1 MPKRIDRS
9 KKNKI
14 TSTDKNIQFLIRATW
29 LNIYRNKFSF
39 LIGSSLLH
47 FLITSI
53 GLNALFLIF
62 KATLFITHQPNL
74 NKDNFFA
81 VLTNPLGLSMMIL
94 YIFTVAFLTFVEFAI
109 LITLVNSRR
118 KGEPLVAR
126 EVLKISFQNL
136 RSLVG
141 VQFVFFLLYF
151 IMMIPLENLGLS
163 STITE
168 KIYIPR
174 FITGEISKTTLGELS
189 HLTFMIGLFYLN
201 FRLIFTLPLSILN
214 KKSLAQNLKNSWRIT
229 RRHKLKILASLAFF
243 ETVFMLIAIIL
254 IGLTTVFINF
264 FDKNGGNLIFQTVF
278 YSVIDGVIFAFAVMT
293 KIAIINILLIIL
305 EEEKIIPKLNIRENG
320 EERTRRSRIL
330 SLLTIVFL
338 LAIILLNGAQ
348 IYNRKYNT
356 KTNVIAHRGDIYGGV
371 ENSLEALESAARK
384 GAKFIEM
391 DIQLTKDGHFVVMH
405 DYNLG
410 RLTGEQRE
418 VKDLTL
424 AEIRS
429 LKTRAGIFESNIP
442 TFEEYVT
449 KAKELDVK
457 LLIELKPNPKDGR
470 DYAEPFIREMKRM
483 EIERKFKVMSLNL
496 KLIQKIETTA
506 PEIETGFVIPLQLG
520 DFDNSKVDF
529 YAVEDFSY
537 SPILAKNAHKNGR
550 KIFVWTINNE
560 NRITKY
566 LQSPVDGIITDE
578 LDEFTH
584 VSDSLKRRKDTYFER
599 LLRVFF

>member
-1 MPKRIDRS
+1 
-9 KKNKI
+9 
-14 TSTDKNIQFLIRATW
+14 
-29 LNIYRNKFSF
+29 
-39 LIGSSLLH
+39 
-47 FLITSI
+47 
-53 GLNALFLIF
+53 
-62 KATLFITHQPNL
+62 
-74 NKDNFFA
+74 
-81 VLTNPLGLSMMIL
+81 
-94 YIFTVAFLTFVEFAI
+94 
-109 LITLVNSRR
+109 
-118 KGEPLVAR
+118 
-126 EVLKISFQNL
+126 
-136 RSLVG
+136 
-141 VQFVFFLLYF
+141 
-151 IMMIPLENLGLS
+151 
-163 STITE
+163 
-168 KIYIPR
+168 
-174 FITGEISKTTLGELS
+174 
-189 HLTFMIGLFYLN
+189 
-201 FRLIFTLPLSILN
+201 
-214 KKSLAQNLKNSWRIT
+214 
-229 RRHKLKILASLAFF
+229 
-243 ETVFMLIAIIL
+243 MLIAMIL

-264 FDKNGGNLIFQTVF
+264 FDQNGGNLIFQTVF
-278 YSVIDGVIFAFAVMT
+278 YSIIDGVIFAFAVMT

-305 EEEKIIPKLNIRENG
+305 EEEKIIPKLSIQENS

-356 KTNVIAHRGDIYGGV
+356 KINAIAHRGDIYGGV

-384 GAKFIEM
+384 GAKFVEM
-391 DIQLTKDGHFVVMH
+391 DIQLTQDGHFVVMH

-410 RLTGEQRE
+410 RLTGERRE

-429 LKTRAGIFESNIP
+429 LKTRAGIFGSRIP
-442 TFEEYVT
+442 TFEEYVA

-483 EIERKFKVMSLNL
+483 KIERKFKVMSLNL

-566 LQSPVDGIITDE
+566 LQSSVDGIITDE

-584 VSDSLKRRKDTYFER
+584 ISNSLKRRKDTYFEK